1 MKTNNTLS
9 ISYDTDATNQN
20 NITYNFDLRQGGQSI
35 YADEKMSENIDILVA
50 DNQGFENQKKWPNMI
65 IDGQLCAMSTDFPFT
80 DQSGEYYV
88 KVDYLGT
95 VYPSSGFTTLTLG
108 GEEQENL
115 QYDMRPTL
123 EGKPGTGIRNIT
135 AKGDVLTITLTDGK
149 TKTLTIP
156 TVKGDPGKNG
166 QDGQPGPNGKGIT
179 SIEYR
184 DGMLVFDL
192 DDGSSQ
198 TVSVPTVQGDP
209 GKQGPAGIGIES
221 ITSNKDA
228 TITVNTTDGQSYD
241 VAVPTVQGEPGP
253 SGKDGA
259 TISSITQNGNVITFH
274 FSDGNS
280 QSLTVSTV
288 KGDPGEAGVGIA
300 SIEQS
305 SSDQIT
311 VNLTNGQAQTFTVP
325 TLKGDKGDPG
335 SQGAPG
341 AQGIGI
347 SDIRQGSTS
356 VSNNQAVTN
365 IIITLTNGSEKTLQ
379 ITTPGGPT
387 GAQGLP
393 GKTGRGVDTITAGQA
408 TGELTFRLTDGS
420 TQSVKVPTVQGPAGK
435 DGESITGPAGP
446 AGKDGDRIT
455 GITAEG
461 SKLDIKT
468 TGADYAVDIPTVKGD
483 QGAPGQQGE
492 PGIGIKN
499 ITSDNK
505 GLITITTTDG
515 NSYQVTVPTVTQS
528 PDGSA
533 TKNIYITNITQAGNK
548 ITVELND
555 GDKREFMIPTLQGPA
570 GKDGQSIQ
578 GPAGEPGKDG
588 VSITGITQDG
598 ATITVKTSDGKS
610 YPFTVPTI
618 KGDQGLPGNGISSV
632 TKTDTDQITFNFTD
646 GSASTFKIPTV
657 QGPAGQNGTG
667 IASMSSQGQE
677 LTINLTDGSKKTFT
691 IPAAQGVKG
700 DPGAAGVG
708 FTGEVGVGSSNS
720 PSGTYITV
728 TLKLT
733 NGKTSSF
740 SFTVPNGQPGPKGDP
755 GESITGPVGPAGA
768 PGKDGRS
775 INSVTR
781 NGNNLIFKI
790 DNDVISTVELPI
802 PTQFV
807 TDLETDDLSEGY
819 LTVDY
824 NNGMEN
830 NLELPGIIKATP
842 FVYSNNSDSLG
853 YPQMV
858 ININASGNKIHPTK
872 PYMTEQVLHDIAEE
886 AKNSYVDGN
895 KLYLELSNPIIYR
908 HTDDDNNGLFVATIV
923 NNSISFIR
931 NLKLNNNKITKG
943 VFVYGNDRLEQP
955 GLLTDIKQL
964 MPSGYAEKIN
974 SNFHSLDSKILS
986 LKKLE
991 YNRVIFNVSD
1001 ITTLIGALSYGA
1013 FYTTSSNLYYSNG
1026 EVSIGYF
1033 DAKSPRLLTLTFET
1047 PLL

>member
-35 YADEKMSENIDILVA
+35 YADEKMNENIEILVA

-80 DQSGEYYV
+80 DKSGEYYV

-95 VYPSSGFTTLTLG
+95 VFPSSGFTTLTLG

-135 AKGDVLTITLTDGK
+135 ANGNVLTITLTDGK

-179 SIEYR
+179 SIEYKE
-184 DGMLVFDL
+184 GMLVFDL

-221 ITSNKDA
+221 ITSNSDA
-228 TITVNTTDGQSYD
+228 SITVNTTDGKSYQ

-259 TISSITQNGNVITFH
+259 SITSITQNGNVITFH

-288 KGDPGEAGVGIA
+288 KGDPGAAGVGIA

-305 SSDQIT
+305 GSDQLT
-311 VNLTNGQAQTFTVP
+311 VHLTNGQAQKFTIP
-325 TLKGDKGDPG
+325 TLKGDKGKPG
-335 SQGAPG
+335 TQGAPG

-393 GKTGRGVDTITAGQA
+393 GKTGRGIDTITAGQA

-468 TGADYAVDIPTVKGD
+468 TGADYAVDIPTIKGD
-483 QGAPGQQGE
+483 PGAPGQQGE

-578 GPAGEPGKDG
+578 GPAGKPGKDG

-632 TKTDTDQITFNFTD
+632 TKTDNDQITFNFTD
-646 GSASTFKIPTV
+646 GSSSTFKIPTV

-667 IASMSSQGQE
+667 IADMSTQGQE

-708 FTGEVGVGSSNS
+708 LTTTTFSTTQQTPN
-720 PSGTYITV
+720 GTQV
-728 TLKLT
+728 TLTFVLSD
-733 NGKTSSF
+733 GKHTSF
-740 SFTVPNGQPGPKGDP
+740 SFTLPNGQPGPKGDP
-755 GESITGPVGPAGA
+755 GESITGPAGPAGA

-790 DNDVISTVELPI
+790 DDDVISTVELPI
-802 PTQFV
+802 PSKFV
-807 TDLETDDLSEGY
+807 TDLTTDDSTGRI
-819 LTVDY
+819 TTNY
-824 NNGMEN
+824 NDGSSNISTLKGLVN
-830 NLELPGIIKATP
+830 NAPD
-842 FVYSNNSDSLG
+842 VYNDNSNDLG
-853 YPQMV
+853 YGKMV
-858 ININASGNKIHPTK
+858 IGINSTSDKYYTSK
-872 PYMTEQVLHDIAEE
+872 PYMTEQVLHDIGEE
-886 AKNSYVDGN
+886 AKKLYVDGN
-895 KLYLELSNPIIYR
+895 KLYLKLSNFVLY
-908 HTDDDNNGLFVATIV
+908 TYKDNNNGLFDASIL
-923 NNSISFIR
+923 NSSVGFIR
-931 NLKLNNNKITKG
+931 NLKISGNHLTS
-943 VFVYGNDRLEQP
+943 VYWGYENPTILDKMKNLSP
-955 GLLTDIKQL
+955 V
-964 MPSGYAEKIN
+964 GYAFVSHPKY
-974 SNFHSLDSKILS
+974 
-986 LKKLE
+986 
-991 YNRVIFNVSD
+991 YNNTDDQIVTLNEMRYGDVIFNVLD
-1001 ITTLIGALSYGA
+1001 INAFWGRMIDFGSRNSGSSTIYNGNTPDEFKKTTFSQP
-1013 FYTTSSNLYYSNG
+1013 YYWA
-1026 EVSIGYF
+1026 I
-1033 DAKSPRLLTLTFET
+1033 LTFKNN
-1047 PLL
+1047 L

>member
-35 YADEKMSENIDILVA
+35 YADEKMAENIKILVA
-50 DNQGFENQKKWPNMI
+50 DNPGFAEQKKWPNMI
-65 IDGQLCAMSTDFPFT
+65 IDGQICAMSTDFPFT

-88 KVDYLGT
+88 KVDYIGT
-95 VYPSSGFTTLTLG
+95 IYPSSGFTTLTLG
-108 GEEQENL
+108 GTEQENL

-135 AKGDVLTITLTDGK
+135 AQGDVLTITLTDGK

-166 QDGQPGPNGKGIT
+166 QDGQTGPNGKGIT

-184 DGMLVFDL
+184 DGMLVFTL
-192 DDGSSQ
+192 DDGTSQ
-198 TVSVPTVQGDP
+198 TVTVPTVQGDP
-209 GKQGPAGIGIES
+209 GQQGPAGAGIES
-221 ITSNKDA
+221 ITSNSDA
-228 TITVNTTDGQSYD
+228 SITVNTTDGNSYQ

-253 SGKDGA
+253 AGKDGA
-259 TISSITQNGNVITFH
+259 SIAEVTQNGNVITFH
-274 FSDGNS
+274 FSNGNS
-280 QSLTVSTV
+280 QSLTVPTI
-288 KGDPGEAGVGIA
+288 KGDPGDSGIGIA

-305 SSDQIT
+305 GSDQLT
-311 VNLTNGQAQTFTVP
+311 VHLTNGQAQNFTIP
-325 TLKGDKGDPG
+325 TLKGDQGEPG

-341 AQGIGI
+341 AQGVGI

-356 VSNNQAVTN
+356 VTNNQAVTN

-387 GAQGLP
+387 GAQGAP
-393 GKTGRGVDTITAGQA
+393 GKTGRGVDTITAGEA

-420 TQSVKVPTVQGPAGK
+420 TQSVKVPTVPGPAGK
-435 DGESITGPAGP
+435 DGESIQGPAGP

-455 GITAEG
+455 AITSEG
-461 SKLDIKT
+461 SKLAIKT

-483 QGAPGQQGE
+483 QGEPGQQGV
-492 PGIGIKN
+492 PGVGIQN

-555 GDKREFMIPTLQGPA
+555 GDRREFMIPTLQGPA

-578 GPAGEPGKDG
+578 GPAGAPGKDG

-618 KGDQGLPGNGISSV
+618 KGAQGLPGNGISSV
-632 TKTDTDQITFNFTD
+632 TKTDSDQITFNFTD

-657 QGPAGQNGTG
+657 QGPAGQDGTG

-677 LTINLTDGSKKTFT
+677 LTINLTNGSKKTFT

-720 PSGTYITV
+720 PAGTYITV
-728 TLKLT
+728 ALKMT
-733 NGKTSSF
+733 NGKTASF
-740 SFTVPNGQPGPKGDP
+740 NFTVPNGQPGPKGDP
-755 GESITGPVGPAGA
+755 GESITGPAGPAGA

-781 NGNNLIFKI
+781 NGDNLIFKI
-790 DNDVISTVELPI
+790 DDDVISTVELPI
-802 PTQFV
+802 PAKFV
-807 TDLETDDLSEGY
+807 TDITSDYSTGRI
-819 LTVDY
+819 TKHY
-824 NNGMEN
+824 NNGKAD
-830 NLELPGIIKATP
+830 NLD
-842 FVYSNNSDSLG
+842 VYGLLKSRPEVYTDHSDSLG
-853 YPQMV
+853 YPQMMLS
-858 ININASGNKIHPTK
+858 IDTTGDNTYTTE

-886 AKNSYVDGN
+886 AKSRYVNGN
-895 KLYLELSNPIIYR
+895 KLYLKLSNFTMYQYKNN
-908 HTDDDNNGLFVATIV
+908 NNGLLDATILNTSV
-923 NNSISFIR
+923 GFIR
-931 NLKLNNNKITKG
+931 NLKITGNPLTSVYWVIDNPTILDKMKKLSDVGFATVKYPSVTETDASFITLNNFFYDEIMFN
-943 VFVYGNDRLEQP
+943 
-955 GLLTDIKQL
+955 
-964 MPSGYAEKIN
+964 
-974 SNFHSLDSKILS
+974 
-986 LKKLE
+986 
-991 YNRVIFNVSD
+991 IFNVSFFQQIARLEGAVD
-1001 ITTLIGALSYGA
+1001 SVSTLYKGNSPTDFGKRTY
-1013 FYTTSSNLYYSNG
+1013 SSTPYSWA
-1026 EVSIGYF
+1026 I
-1033 DAKSPRLLTLTFET
+1033 LTFKNN
-1047 PLL
+1047 L

>member
-20 NITYNFDLRQGGQSI
+20 NIAYNFDLRQGGQSI
-35 YADEKMSENIDILVA
+35 YADEKMVENIKILVA
-50 DNQGFENQKKWPNMI
+50 DNQGFENQKKWPAMV
-65 IDGQLCAMSTDFPFT
+65 IDGQLTAMSTDFPFT

-88 KVDYLGT
+88 TVDYLGT
-95 VYPSSGFTTLTLG
+95 IQPSSGFTTLTLG
-108 GEEQENL
+108 AEEQENL

-135 AKGDVLTITLTDGK
+135 AKGDQLTISLTNGK
-149 TKTLTIP
+149 IKTLTIP

-166 QDGQPGPNGKGIT
+166 KDGQPGPSGAGIT
-179 SIEYR
+179 SIEYVE
-184 DGMLVFDL
+184 GLLKIDL

-198 TVSVPTVQGDP
+198 TVDIPTVQGDP
-209 GKQGPAGIGIES
+209 GKQGPAGVGIES
-221 ITSNKDA
+221 ITSNSDA
-228 TITVNTTDGQSYD
+228 SITVNTTDGNSYQ

-259 TISSITQNGNVITFH
+259 SITSITQNGNVITFH

-288 KGDPGEAGVGIA
+288 KGDPGAAGVGIA

-305 SSDQIT
+305 GSDQLT
-311 VNLTNGQAQTFTVP
+311 VHLTNGQAQTFTIP
-325 TLKGDKGDPG
+325 SIKGDQGEPG

-341 AQGIGI
+341 AQGVGI

-356 VSNNQAVTN
+356 VTNNQAVTN

-393 GKTGRGVDTITAGQA
+393 GKTGRGIDTITAGQA
-408 TGELTFRLTDGS
+408 TGELTFRLTDGT
-420 TQSVKVPTVQGPAGK
+420 TQSVQVPTVQGPAGK
-435 DGESITGPAGP
+435 DGASITGPAGP

-455 GITAEG
+455 GITAAG

-468 TGADYAVDIPTVKGD
+468 TSADYAVDIPTVKGD
-483 QGAPGQQGE
+483 QGEPGQQGQ
-492 PGIGIKN
+492 PGVGIQN

-578 GPAGEPGKDG
+578 GPAGDPGKDG

-632 TKTDTDQITFNFTD
+632 AKTDNDQITFNFTD
-646 GSASTFKIPTV
+646 GSSSTFKIPTV

-667 IASMSSQGQE
+667 IASMSTQGQE

-708 FTGEVGVGSSNS
+708 LTGKVGVSSSNS
-720 PSGTYITV
+720 PTGTYITV
-728 TLKLT
+728 ALGLT
-733 NGKTSSF
+733 NGKTADF
-740 SFTVPNGQPGPKGDP
+740 NFTVPNGQPGPKGDP
-755 GESITGPVGPAGA
+755 GESITGPAGPAGA

-781 NGNNLIFKI
+781 NGNNLLFKI
-790 DNDVISTVELPI
+790 DNDVISTVELPM
-802 PTQFV
+802 PSKFV
-807 TDLETDDLSEGY
+807 TDVTSDYSTGRI
-819 LTVDY
+819 TKHY
-824 NNGMEN
+824 NNGKTEN
-830 NLELPGIIKATP
+830 LNVNGLLKSRPD
-842 FVYSNNSDSLG
+842 VYSVNTDSLG
-853 YPQMV
+853 YPQMMMSIDTTGDNTYV
-858 ININASGNKIHPTK
+858 TE
-872 PYMTEQVLHDIAEE
+872 PYMTEQVLHDIAKE
-886 AKNSYVDGN
+886 AKSRYVDGN
-895 KLYLELSNPIIYR
+895 KLYLKLGNIAMYR
-908 HTDDDNNGLFVATIV
+908 YKNNNNNGLLDAAIL
-923 NNSISFIR
+923 NNSVNFIR
-931 NLKLNNNKITKG
+931 NLKISGNQLTSVTWLRENPTLLDQLKKIS
-943 VFVYGNDRLEQP
+943 
-955 GLLTDIKQL
+955 
-964 MPSGYAEKIN
+964 PSGYASVN
-974 SNFHSLDSKILS
+974 YPTQYTLDGSVVGLSELHYDEIL
-986 LKKLE
+986 LKVLDMST
-991 YNRVIFNVSD
+991 FNNTLFFFLGDSEGGTSD
-1001 ITTLIGALSYGA
+1001 LYTGSTNVARYGITTYQLSYIWI
-1013 FYTTSSNLYYSNG
+1013 
-1026 EVSIGYF
+1026 V
-1033 DAKSPRLLTLTFET
+1033 LTFQNE
-1047 PLL
+1047 L

>member
-20 NITYNFDLRQGGQSI
+20 NITYNFDLRQNGQSI
-35 YADEKMSENIDILVA
+35 YADEKMAENIEILVA
-50 DNQGFENQKKWPNMI
+50 DNQGFENQKKWPAMV
-65 IDGQLCAMSTDFPFT
+65 IDGQLTATSTDFPFS

-108 GEEQENL
+108 AEEQENL

-135 AKGDVLTITLTDGK
+135 AKGDQLTINLTNGK
-149 TKTLTIP
+149 VKTLTIP

-166 QDGQPGPNGKGIT
+166 KDGQPGPAGAGIT
-179 SIEYR
+179 SIEYVE
-184 DGMLVFDL
+184 GLLKIDL
-192 DDGSSQ
+192 DNGSSQ
-198 TVSVPTVQGDP
+198 TVDIPTVQGDP
-209 GKQGPAGIGIES
+209 GEQGPAGVGIES
-221 ITSNKDA
+221 ITSDSDA
-228 TITVNTTDGQSYD
+228 SITVNTTDGNSYQ
-241 VAVPTVQGEPGP
+241 VAVPAVQGEPGP

-259 TISSITQNGNVITFH
+259 SITSITQNGNVITFH

-288 KGDPGEAGVGIA
+288 KGDPGAAGVGIA
-300 SIEQS
+300 SIDQS
-305 SSDQIT
+305 GSNQLT
-311 VNLTNGQAQTFTVP
+311 VHLTNGQAQTFTIP
-325 TLKGDKGDPG
+325 TIKGDKGEPG

-341 AQGIGI
+341 AQGVGI

-356 VSNNQAVTN
+356 VTNNQAVTN

-393 GKTGRGVDTITAGQA
+393 GKTGRGVDTITSGQA
-408 TGELTFRLTDGS
+408 TGELIFRLTDGS
-420 TQSVKVPTVQGPAGK
+420 TQSVQVPTVQGPAGK

-468 TGADYAVDIPTVKGD
+468 TGADYAVDIPTIKGD
-483 QGAPGQQGE
+483 QGEPGQQGH
-492 PGIGIKN
+492 PGIGIQN

-618 KGDQGLPGNGISSV
+618 KGAQGLPGNGISSV
-632 TKTDTDQITFNFTD
+632 SKTDNDQITFNFTD
-646 GSASTFKIPTV
+646 GSSSTFKIPTV
-657 QGPAGQNGTG
+657 QGPAGQDGTG
-667 IASMSSQGQE
+667 IASMSTQGQE

-708 FTGEVGVGSSNS
+708 LTGKVGVSSSNS
-720 PSGTYITV
+720 PAGTYVTV
-728 TLKLT
+728 SLKLT
-733 NGKTSSF
+733 NGKSASF
-740 SFTVPNGQPGPKGDP
+740 NFTVPNGQPGPKGDP
-755 GESITGPVGPAGA
+755 GESITGPAGPAGA

-781 NGNNLIFKI
+781 NGNNLLFKI
-790 DNDVISTVELPI
+790 DNDVISTVELPM
-802 PTQFV
+802 PSEFV
-807 TDLETDDLSEGY
+807 ADLSTDKQQ
-819 LTVDY
+819 LVVSY
-824 NNGMEN
+824 NDGVGK
-830 NLELPGIIKATP
+830 NLELDGLIKGKPT
-842 FVYSNNSDSLG
+842 VYSDNSDSLG

-858 ININASGNKIHPTK
+858 MGINTTGNHFYTTQ
-872 PYMTEQVLHDIAEE
+872 PYMTEQVAHDIGEE
-886 AKNSYVDGN
+886 AKNRYVDGN
-895 KLYLELSNPIIYR
+895 NLYLKLSNLAMYYYKNN
-908 HTDDDNNGLFVATIV
+908 NNGLLDATILNTSV
-923 NNSISFIR
+923 NFIR
-931 NLKLNNNKITKG
+931 NLKISGNSITSVFWVQDNPIILDQLKNLSPVGYAKVRKPTLYQTDTSIVTLNKIYYDEIMFNVLDMYELNNKLAYINGSSTDNSTSWYI
-943 VFVYGNDRLEQP
+943 GNGFNDFN
-955 GLLTDIKQL
+955 IKT
-964 MPSGYAEKIN
+964 YAMTYVWAI
-974 SNFHSLDSKILS
+974 
-986 LKKLE
+986 
-991 YNRVIFNVSD
+991 
-1001 ITTLIGALSYGA
+1001 
-1013 FYTTSSNLYYSNG
+1013 
-1026 EVSIGYF
+1026 
-1033 DAKSPRLLTLTFET
+1033 LTFQNE
-1047 PLL
+1047 L

>member
-35 YADEKMSENIDILVA
+35 YADEKMHENIDILVA

-65 IDGQLCAMSTDFPFT
+65 IDGQLSAMSSDFPFT

-95 VYPSSGFTTLTLG
+95 VYPSSGFTTITLG

-135 AKGDVLTITLTDGK
+135 AKGDQLTIKLTNGK
-149 TKTLTIP
+149 IKTITIP

-166 QDGQPGPNGKGIT
+166 QDGQPGPSGAGIT

-192 DDGSSQ
+192 NDGSSQ
-198 TVSVPTVQGDP
+198 TVDIPTVQGDP

-221 ITSNKDA
+221 ITSNSNS
-228 TITVNTTDGQSYD
+228 TITVNTTDGQHYD

-259 TISSITQNGNVITFH
+259 SISSITQNGNVITFH

-288 KGDPGEAGVGIA
+288 KGDPGAAGVGIA

-305 SSDQIT
+305 GSNQIT
-311 VNLTNGQAQTFTVP
+311 VHLTNGQAQKFTIP
-325 TLKGDKGDPG
+325 TLKGNQGEPG

-341 AQGIGI
+341 AQGVGI
-347 SDIRQGSTS
+347 SDIRQGSTN
-356 VSNNQAVTN
+356 VTNNQAVTN

-379 ITTPGGPT
+379 ITTPGGPA

-393 GKTGRGVDTITAGQA
+393 GKTGRGIDTITAGQA
-408 TGELTFRLTDGS
+408 TGELNFRLTDGT
-420 TQSVKVPTVQGPAGK
+420 TQSVQVPTVQGPAGK

-483 QGAPGQQGE
+483 QGKQGQQGE
-492 PGIGIKN
+492 PGIGIQN

-578 GPAGEPGKDG
+578 GPAGAPGKDG

-598 ATITVKTSDGKS
+598 ATITVKTNDGKS

-618 KGDQGLPGNGISSV
+618 KGEQGLPGNGISSV
-632 TKTDTDQITFNFTD
+632 SKTDNDQITFNFTD
-646 GSASTFKIPTV
+646 GSSSTFKIPTV
-657 QGPAGQNGTG
+657 QGPAGQDGTG
-667 IASMSSQGQE
+667 IADMSTQGQE

-708 FTGEVGVGSSNS
+708 LTGKVGVGSSNS
-720 PSGTYITV
+720 PAGTYITV
-728 TLKLT
+728 TLGLT
-733 NGKTSSF
+733 NGKKASF

-755 GESITGPVGPAGA
+755 GESITGPAGPAGA

-781 NGNNLIFKI
+781 NGNNLLFKI
-790 DNDVISTVELPI
+790 DDDVISTVELPI
-802 PTQFV
+802 PAKFV
-807 TDLETDDLSEGY
+807 TDVTSDNSIGRI
-819 LTVDY
+819 TTTY
-824 NNGMEN
+824 NDGSSNISTLKGLVN
-830 NLELPGIIKATP
+830 NAPD
-842 FVYSNNSDSLG
+842 VYADNSNDLG
-853 YPQMV
+853 YNKMV
-858 ININASGNKIHPTK
+858 IGINSTSDKYYTSK
-872 PYMTEQVLHDIAEE
+872 PYMTEQVAHDIAEE
-886 AKNSYVDGN
+886 AKKRYVNGN
-895 KLYLELSNPIIYR
+895 KLYLKLGSFVMYNYK
-908 HTDDDNNGLFVATIV
+908 DNNNGLFSANILNT
-923 NNSISFIR
+923 SAGFIR
-931 NLKLNNNKITKG
+931 NLKISGNQITS
-943 VFVYGNDRLEQP
+943 VM
-955 GLLTDIKQL
+955 LTDENPTILDYIKIL
-964 MPSGYAEKIN
+964 SPSGYAKADDSRGYPMDANIV
-974 SNFHSLDSKILS
+974 SLYELNYDEIILRVLDIDAFDTRVS
-986 LKKLE
+986 LGSSAS
-991 YNRVIFNVSD
+991 YVSELYQGS
-1001 ITTLIGALSYGA
+1001 TTTSIYR
-1013 FYTTSSNLYYSNG
+1013 YTTYQKNYTWA
-1026 EVSIGYF
+1026 I
-1033 DAKSPRLLTLTFET
+1033 LTFKNN
-1047 PLL
+1047 L